1 MSMSFELFPIHGRV
15 VAGCTRN
22 ITYFLLVFGWGVAPR
37 FAPGFAPGGGKGV
50 LRCGA
55 GSRLLGQGS
64 GCGVA
69 AGVAGSV
76 RMGVCAR
83 WRPQVCAE
91 GLECAARVPLT
102 NADASQ
108 EPAGSALG
116 VRVLDNRLGCEPRA
130 DSPSFYQGVYSAVVY
145 SGTKNNN
152 KMHTLC
158 CRNVPSTASAS
169 SELHAQA
176 SAVWLANPEKRCPCP
191 ALCIWW
197 RVGDARSTSAVLL
210 VSVTYAVEKGAK

>member
-1 MSMSFELFPIHGRV
+1 
-15 VAGCTRN
+15 
-22 ITYFLLVFGWGVAPR
+22 
-37 FAPGFAPGGGKGV
+37 

-191 ALCIWW
+191 ALCMPRRAPHRLTNPSTMVRLSHHTPTPEPIACG
-197 RVGDARSTSAVLL
+197 RDLETNKQTRAREPRAQVHHHTRSSLDA
-210 VSVTYAVEKGAK
+210 